1 MANESEESWACG
13 LCEVEQEEGTPFYI
27 TQYGMAC
34 LSCFESFMGITEDEE
49 EEEEEEDDDNVEKEN
64 KKSTKLN

>member
-1 MANESEESWACG
+1 
-13 LCEVEQEEGTPFYI
+13 
-27 TQYGMAC
+27 MAC

-49 EEEEEEDDDNVEKEN
+49 EVEEEEEDVEGEEDGDNGEKEI